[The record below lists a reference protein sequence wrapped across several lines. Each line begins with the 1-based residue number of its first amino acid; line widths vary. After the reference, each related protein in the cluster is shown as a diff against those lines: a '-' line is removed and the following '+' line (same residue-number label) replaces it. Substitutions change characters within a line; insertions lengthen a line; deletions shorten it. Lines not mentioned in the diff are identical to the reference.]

1 MSVTLIWPSIKNF
14 EILYIYYSFQTDDS
28 MQHHM
33 FFISLIPPFIFIVI
47 QTYI

>member
-1 MSVTLIWPSIKNF
+1 MSVPLIWPSIKSF
-14 EILYIYYSFQTDDS
+14 EMLYIYYSFQTDDS

-33 FFISLIPPFIFIVI
+33 FFISLIPSFIFIVI